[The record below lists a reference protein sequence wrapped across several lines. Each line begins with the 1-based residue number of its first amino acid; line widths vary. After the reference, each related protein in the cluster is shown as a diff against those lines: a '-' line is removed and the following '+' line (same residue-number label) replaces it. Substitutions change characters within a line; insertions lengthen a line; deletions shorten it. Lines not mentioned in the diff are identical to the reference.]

1 MFWQALRVTG
11 ASYKRMDE
19 LEKWHHTISRSLCYV
34 GQITK
39 ILEQHWKLL
48 IIVIYK
54 AYGAHRIKGLPP
66 QCTGALQTFEVN
78 PLFKIKLHYLF
89 CKELNATE
97 ILSSYPEYRHTW
109 NYYYSILSVK
119 SDFTHLHR
127 FTDIEYNF
135 NKRYLFKLAQQR
147 HENQNQKSRFRIKD
161 YQPSFTLQQSCVWSN
176 LITPHIPEDVIGKYI
191 PTRCWL
197 SEELTKWNKMLHEKR
212 TNDKTG

>member
-1 MFWQALRVTG
+1 MDIHIGLSVLTSHMQDWGFLE
-11 ASYKRMDE
+11 KDE
-19 LEKWHHTISRSLCYV
+19 LEKWHHTISRSLSCV

-66 QCTGALQTFEVN
+66 QWTGALQTFEVN

-109 NYYYSILSVK
+109 NYYYSILTVK

-127 FTDIEYNF
+127 FTDIETF
-135 NKRYLFKLAQQR
+135 WV
-147 HENQNQKSRFRIKD
+147 
-161 YQPSFTLQQSCVWSN
+161 C
-176 LITPHIPEDVIGKYI
+176 
-191 PTRCWL
+191 
-197 SEELTKWNKMLHEKR
+197 
-212 TNDKTG
+212 DKPW